1 MEKESNAATYR
12 GNVSGPGGKGT
23 SFSADKNKNKMAAK
37 SSKKWVRLATVLAY
51 VLAVSLAAIVLAIY
65 YSFIWN
71 PELKTATTTI
81 SSLRQPEQSNLAN
94 NTTSGSSTP
103 NTT

>member
-1 MEKESNAATYR
+1 MTNFKVILLLFCFIAFVAC
-12 GNVSGPGGKGT
+12 
-23 SFSADKNKNKMAAK
+23 FSHLT
-37 SSKKWVRLATVLAY
+37 VRLATVLAY

-71 PELKTATTTI
+71 PELKTASTTM

>member
-1 MEKESNAATYR
+1 MEKESNATTYR
-12 GNVSGPGGKGT
+12 GNVSGPGRKGT
-23 SFSADKNKNKMAAK
+23 SFSADKSKNKMAK
-37 SSKKWVRLATVLAY
+37 SNKKWVRLATVLAY

-71 PELKTATTTI
+71 PELKTASTTM